1 MGLAVTYRQPHPERT
16 PFYQCLEDYW
26 EEFKE
31 SYRYFYERDYGPL
44 RPVVGKTVDRFS
56 ECGIFRHG
64 FARIRCP
71 ECREEYLLAFSCK
84 TRYFCPSCQAK
95 RVAAFVEWITGEIL
109 QEVPHRQLVWTIP
122 KVLRPTFR
130 RDRKLL
136 GELQPCRLAKPQP
149 ILRTCPGL

>member
-1 MGLAVTYRQPHPERT
+1 MGLAVTYRQRHPERT

-31 SYRYFYERDYGPL
+31 SYRYFYERDYGLL

-84 TRYFCPSCQAK
+84 TRSARRVRPSEWRPLWSGLLVRSSK
-95 RVAAFVEWITGEIL
+95 RFLTGSWCGPSL
-109 QEVPHRQLVWTIP
+109 
-122 KVLRPTFR
+122 
-130 RDRKLL
+130 
-136 GELQPCRLAKPQP
+136 
-149 ILRTCPGL
+149 